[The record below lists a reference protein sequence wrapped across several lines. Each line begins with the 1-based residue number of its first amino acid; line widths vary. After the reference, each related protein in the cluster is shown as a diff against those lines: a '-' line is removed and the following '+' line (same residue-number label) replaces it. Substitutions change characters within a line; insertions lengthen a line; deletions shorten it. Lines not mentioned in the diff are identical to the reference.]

1 MIIIYVNY
9 IIITNDPVNMI
20 DQLLL
25 LEKHNIKIS
34 SISAIYNLNIKID
47 IDNLDKIF
55 VRNIS
60 RSKNTFHNVFS
71 TKISVN
77 SKRYNNVKIFTN
89 DLIQV
94 ITTNYADLLFII
106 TKVCEMLNV
115 KTNIIEADI
124 KIKLL
129 QFCSI
134 LNIDNDIITK
144 MNKYNSNCK
153 ITIEK
158 HDDFNY
164 YVLKYVYNKKT
175 EKVIISSNNNVMV
188 SGTSFDDTINKYL
201 YLYNFLQV
209 PTTLLTLSKD
219 TSSLFSYLP
228 NELIEHIMFS
238 L

>member
-1 MIIIYVNY
+1 
-9 IIITNDPVNMI
+9 MI
-20 DQLLL
+20 DQLHL

-34 SISAIYNLNIKID
+34 SISAIYNFNIKID

-60 RSKNTFHNVFS
+60 KSKTTFHNVFS
-71 TKISVN
+71 TKLSVT
-77 SKRYNNVKIFTN
+77 SKRHNNVKIFTN
-89 DLIQV
+89 GLIQV
-94 ITTNYADLLFII
+94 LVTNYADLII
-106 TKVCEMLNV
+106 IIKKVGEMLNV
-115 KTNIIEADI
+115 KTDIIDSDI

-129 QFCSI
+129 QFCCN
-134 LNIDNDIITK
+134 LHIDNDIIKK
-144 MNKYNSNCK
+144 MNKYNPNCK
-153 ITIEK
+153 ITIKK

-175 EKVIISSNNNVMV
+175 EKVIISSNNNVSITGV
-188 SGTSFDDTINKYL
+188 SFDDTINKYL
-201 YLYNFLQV
+201 YLYNFLRV
-209 PTTLLTLSKD
+209 PIIIMTLSKD